1 MIATT
6 IQAIEN
12 TTSTMEQSNLSSAD
26 KTYYKLEEMI
36 VLTQLKPGVMYTE
49 KELAELLDV
58 GRTPVREAL
67 QRLSL
72 EGLVNI
78 IQRRGVQI
86 SEVDATVQLQLLEVR
101 RVIQNLAAVTAAQRA
116 TDDDRQV
123 MLAFAEEL
131 EVSMGE
137 AIPSRAQALL
147 NVSTA
152 FDLVMNASHNPYVDK
167 ALGLVRGVSR
177 RFWIFHL
184 RRNDYA
190 QGAEHYALML
200 RAVAGGDAD
209 EATSASNA
217 LIGYLEDYAKGTV
230 DWNE

>member
-1 MIATT
+1 MTAD
-6 IQAIEN
+6 
-12 TTSTMEQSNLSSAD
+12 NLSSAD

-86 SEVDATVQLQLLEVR
+86 SEVDAMVQLQLLEVR
-101 RVIQNLAAVTAAQRA
+101 RVIQNLAAATAAQRA
-116 TDDDRQV
+116 SAEDRQA

-131 EVSMGE
+131 EARSGE
-137 AIPSRAQALL
+137 NIPSRAQALL
-147 NVSTA
+147 DVSNA

-167 ALGLVRGVSR
+167 ALGIVRGMSR
-177 RFWIFHL
+177 RFWIYHMK
-184 RRNDYA
+184 RRDYTPA
-190 QGAEHYALML
+190 AGHYAEML
-200 RAVAGGDAD
+200 RAVAGGDAKK
-209 EATSASNA
+209 ATTASNA
-217 LIGYLEDYAKGTV
+217 LIDYLEAFARGTV
-230 DWNE
+230 DWE